1 MGEALISRA
10 GGGAGDSEQIVPIV
24 PGYHSI
30 LTTVKLENQPIGGIR
45 VTCKDGSTSYN
56 YTTNEKGQCLF
67 MVNSGAAN
75 VFVNNNATGYQ
86 FLDYTS
92 SNTENIDAPAG
103 SSSKINLIINRGNNY
118 YEFTSSK
125 QFALFNSYNCNIIM
139 AGGGG
144 GGSGG
149 DSVSGGGWAGGGGG
163 GGAWTNFF
171 NGKLNNGNYKF
182 SCGSA
187 GSGGRGGKYMSGDPG
202 PGGSGGTSVLQ
213 YENNG
218 ILSATGGGGA
228 PLYGA
233 GTGQA
238 RGGEPHADGQPSRT
252 VFGGG
257 GGGGAY
263 WSRDSGSEW
272 SAGSGGSPY
281 GGSGASSNGARGG
294 AGRYGGGGGGGCGY
308 DGWGGS
314 GGSGVIRINI
324 NYNS

>member
-1 MGEALISRA
+1 
-10 GGGAGDSEQIVPIV
+10 
-24 PGYHSI
+24 
-30 LTTVKLENQPIGGIR
+30 
-45 VTCKDGSTSYN
+45 
-56 YTTNEKGQCLF
+56 
-67 MVNSGAAN
+67 
-75 VFVNNNATGYQ
+75 
-86 FLDYTS
+86 
-92 SNTENIDAPAG
+92 
-103 SSSKINLIINRGNNY
+103 
-118 YEFTSSK
+118 
-125 QFALFNSYNCNIIM
+125 
-139 AGGGG
+139 
-144 GGSGG
+144 
-149 DSVSGGGWAGGGGG
+149 
-163 GGAWTNFF
+163 
-171 NGKLNNGNYKF
+171 
-182 SCGSA
+182 
-187 GSGGRGGKYMSGDPG
+187 MSGDPG

-272 SAGSGGSPY
+272 GAGSGGSPY

-294 AGRYGGGGGGGCGY
+294 SGRYGGGGGGGCGY